1 MKTRNIFLLAL
12 TAIFA
17 ASCHMWD
24 EPSVKDGLES
34 FGNKYLQESNVVTVK
49 ELKDAFKTEI
59 TGGTLKQVT
68 KATQIKVI
76 VTGNDEG
83 SNIYKTLYV
92 ADKTGGISI
101 SINKGGLFSE
111 APVGQ
116 CMLIELE
123 GLYIGG
129 YGQQPQIGTLYIKKE
144 TQADGTIKE
153 TQQVGRMDRYI
164 WQEHHKLIPA
174 IKSLSTQPIKTN
186 DMGMLNL
193 DDDFGKVV
201 TLVGVVMKDADGEKV
216 FAPSDGSVKLS
227 GGCANREVAN
237 QSTTVYV
244 RTSTYAEFANMVMP
258 VTKINIT
265 GVLSR
270 FANDVQIM
278 PRSLKD
284 IQPYDGLD
292 YESTWAPTEPEGDGK
307 NVTTPFNI
315 AAAIAKCQEVGEST
329 SSDKYYIKGY
339 VAADAV
345 ADDNFGNITFE
356 LADSKDGGPRFTA
369 YQMAGSDGNKLPSG
383 FKVSKGDEVVIYGK
397 VLNYKGSKPETDGKG
412 SAIIVSVNGK
422 DTKGTAING
431 GDNSGSG
438 DNNNGSGDNGG
449 DNNSGNMTKSIAE
462 NVITF
467 VSGTPANTPVSVD
480 LNAQGWANQAIP
492 TTVTLEDG
500 TTIDFSKGEG
510 GTDPKFYTAT
520 KGVRCY
526 AKNTITIKST
536 SKNIAKVVVT
546 CDTYLQNNVLQIG
559 NEQLYAAKNDKT
571 VTICNEWTG
580 TSGGTQLRAQKL
592 DIYYAQ

>member
-17 ASCHMWD
+17 ASCHTWD

-34 FGNKYLQESNVVTVK
+34 FGNKYLKESNVVTVK

-92 ADKTGGISI
+92 ADNTGGISI

-129 YGQQPQIGTLYIKKE
+129 YGQQPQIGTLYTKD
-144 TQADGTIKE
+144 DGST
-153 TQQVGRMDRYI
+153 QVGRMDRYT
-164 WQEHHKLIPA
+164 WQEHYKLISS
-174 IKSLSTQPIKTN
+174 IKSLSTNPIKTN
-186 DMGMLNL
+186 DMGMLDL
-193 DDDFGKVV
+193 DRDFGKVV

-258 VTKINIT
+258 VTKVNIT

-292 YESTWAPTEPEGDGK
+292 YESTWTPTEPEGDGSAAK
-307 NVTTPFNI
+307 PFNI
-315 AAAIAKCQEVGEST
+315 AAAIAKCQEVGTTT
-329 SSDKYYIKGY
+329 SSQKYYIKGY
-339 VAADAV
+339 VVADAE
-345 ADDNFGNITFE
+345 ASAQYGNITFE
-356 LADSKDGGPRFTA
+356 LADSKDGGVRFTA
-369 YQMAGSDGNKLPSG
+369 YQMAGSDGKKLPSG
-383 FKVSKGDEVVIYGK
+383 FKVSKGDEVVICGK
-397 VLNYKGSKPETDGKG
+397 VVNYNGSKPETEGQGK
-412 SAIIVSVNGK
+412 SIIVSVNGK
-422 DTKGTAING
+422 DTKGTSVNG
-431 GDNSGSG
+431 GG
-438 DNNNGSGDNGG
+438 DNGSGDNGNG
-449 DNNSGNMTKSIAE
+449 DNNGGGDTPSGITRSVDGETLTLTNNSVTASTNTVTVDFTALGWAHQQEEPSGSANGVSVAFTKGENTTTPKYWKSGNYDEARMYANNVFTVTGTKPIAKIVATCTSNNGTPCVGNETMTCTANGNTWTIVNTHSSNSGGVQLRMKNI
-462 NVITF
+462 VIT
-467 VSGTPANTPVSVD
+467 
-480 LNAQGWANQAIP
+480 
-492 TTVTLEDG
+492 
-500 TTIDFSKGEG
+500 
-510 GTDPKFYTAT
+510 
-520 KGVRCY
+520 
-526 AKNTITIKST
+526 
-536 SKNIAKVVVT
+536 
-546 CDTYLQNNVLQIG
+546 
-559 NEQLYAAKNDKT
+559 
-571 VTICNEWTG
+571 
-580 TSGGTQLRAQKL
+580 
-592 DIYYAQ
+592 YAQ

>member
-17 ASCHMWD
+17 ASCHTWD

-34 FGNKYLQESNVVTVK
+34 FGNKYLKESNVVTVA

-92 ADKTGGISI
+92 ADNTGGISI

-129 YGQQPQIGTLYIKKE
+129 YGQQPQIGTLYTKD
-144 TQADGTIKE
+144 DGST
-153 TQQVGRMDRYI
+153 QVGRMDRYT
-164 WQEHHKLIPA
+164 WQEHYKLISS
-174 IKSLSTQPIKTN
+174 IKSLSTNPIKTN
-186 DMGMLNL
+186 DMGMLDL
-193 DDDFGKVV
+193 DRDFGKVV

-258 VTKINIT
+258 VTKVNIT

-292 YESTWAPTEPEGDGK
+292 YESTWTPTEPEGDGSAAK
-307 NVTTPFNI
+307 PFNI
-315 AAAIAKCQEVGEST
+315 AAAIAKCQEVGTTT
-329 SSDKYYIKGY
+329 SSEKYYIKGY
-339 VAADAV
+339 VVADAE
-345 ADDNFGNITFE
+345 ASAQYGNITFE
-356 LADSKDGGPRFTA
+356 LADSKDGGVRFTA
-369 YQMAGSDGNKLPSG
+369 YQMAGSDGKKLPSG
-383 FKVSKGDEVVIYGK
+383 YKVSKGDEVVICGK
-397 VLNYKGSKPETDGKG
+397 VVNYNGSKPETEGQGK
-412 SAIIVSVNGK
+412 SIIVSVNGK
-422 DTKGTAING
+422 DTKGTSVNG
-431 GDNSGSG
+431 GGDNGSGDNGNGDNGNGDNSGSG
-438 DNNNGSGDNGG
+438 DTSGVF
-449 DNNSGNMTKSIAE
+449 TRSIDGLTLTLTNPSATASSATATVDFTALGWAHQQE
-462 NVITF
+462 EP
-467 VSGTPANTPVSVD
+467 SGTTNGV
-480 LNAQGWANQAIP
+480 
-492 TTVTLEDG
+492 TVALTKGDG
-500 TTIDFSKGEG
+500 TTTPKYWKTGDFDE
-510 GTDPKFYTAT
+510 A
-520 KGVRCY
+520 RMY
-526 AKNTITIKST
+526 AKNVLTLTGTKP
-536 SKNIAKVVVT
+536 IAKIVVT
-546 CDTYLQNNVLQIG
+546 CTANGDTPCVG
-559 NEQLYAAKNDKT
+559 NETLTASLSGNTLTVVNEHSEAK
-571 VTICNEWTG
+571 
-580 TSGGTQLRAQKL
+580 GGVQLRMKN
-592 DIYYAQ
+592 IVITYAQ

>member
-17 ASCHMWD
+17 ASCHTWD

-34 FGNKYLQESNVVTVK
+34 FGNKYLKESNVVTVA

-129 YGQQPQIGTLYIKKE
+129 YGQQPQIGTLYTKD
-144 TQADGTIKE
+144 DGST
-153 TQQVGRMDRYI
+153 QVGTMDRYT
-164 WQEHHKLIPA
+164 WQEHYKLISS
-174 IKSLSTQPIKTN
+174 IKSLSTNPIKTN
-186 DMGMLNL
+186 DMGMLDL
-193 DDDFGKVV
+193 DRDFGKVV

-258 VTKINIT
+258 VTKVNIT

-292 YESTWAPTEPEGDGK
+292 YESTWAPTEPEGDGSAAS
-307 NVTTPFNI
+307 PFNI
-315 AAAIAKCQEVGEST
+315 AAAIAKCQEVGTTT
-329 SSDKYYIKGY
+329 SSEKYYIKGY
-339 VAADAV
+339 VVADAE
-345 ADDNFGNITFE
+345 ASEQYGNITFE
-356 LADSKDGGPRFTA
+356 LADSKDGGVRFTA
-369 YQMAGSDGNKLPSG
+369 YQMAGSDGKKLSSG
-383 FKVSKGDEVVIYGK
+383 FKVSKGDEVVICGK
-397 VLNYKGSKPETDGKG
+397 VVNYNGSKPETEGQGK
-412 SAIIVSVNGK
+412 SIIVSVNGK
-422 DTKGTAING
+422 DTKGASVDG
-431 GDNSGSG
+431 GG
-438 DNNNGSGDNGG
+438 
-449 DNNSGNMTKSIAE
+449 NSGNGE
-462 NVITF
+462 
-467 VSGTPANTPVSVD
+467 
-480 LNAQGWANQAIP
+480 
-492 TTVTLEDG
+492 
-500 TTIDFSKGEG
+500 GEG
-510 GTDPKFYTAT
+510 GGGDTPSSGITRSVDGETLTLTNTGVTASTNTAT
-520 KGVRCY
+520 VDFTAMGWAHQQEEPSGSANGVSVAFTKGENSNTPKYWKTGNYDETRMY
-526 AKNTITIKST
+526 ANNQVTITGTKP
-536 SKNIAKVVVT
+536 IAKIVAT
-546 CDTYLQNNVLQIG
+546 CTSNNGTPCVG
-559 NEQLYAAKNDKT
+559 NETMTCTANGNT
-571 VTICNEWTG
+571 WTIVNKHTSN
-580 TSGGTQLRAQKL
+580 SGGVQLRMKS
-592 DIYYAQ
+592 IVITYAQ

>member
-17 ASCHMWD
+17 ASCHTWD

-34 FGNKYLQESNVVTVK
+34 FGNKYLKESNVVTVA

-92 ADKTGGISI
+92 ADNTGGISI

-153 TQQVGRMDRYI
+153 TQQVGRMDRYT
-164 WQEHHKLIPA
+164 WQEHYKLISS
-174 IKSLSTQPIKTN
+174 IKSLSTNPIKTN
-186 DMGMLNL
+186 DMGMLDL
-193 DDDFGKVV
+193 DRDFGKVV

-258 VTKINIT
+258 VTKVNIT

-292 YESTWAPTEPEGDGK
+292 YESTWTPTEPEGDGSAAS
-307 NVTTPFNI
+307 PFNI
-315 AAAIAKCQEVGEST
+315 AAAIAKCQEVGTST
-329 SSDKYYIKGY
+329 SSEKYYIKGY
-339 VAADAV
+339 VVADAE
-345 ADDNFGNITFE
+345 ASAQYGNITFE

-369 YQMAGSDGNKLPSG
+369 YQMAGSDGKSLPAT
-383 FKVSKGDEVVIYGK
+383 FKVSQGDEVVIYGK
-397 VLNYKGSKPETDGKG
+397 VVNYNGSKPETDGKG

-422 DTKGTAING
+422 DTKGTSVNG
-431 GDNSGSG
+431 GG
-438 DNNNGSGDNGG
+438 DNGSGDNGNG
-449 DNNSGNMTKSIAE
+449 DNNGGGDTPSGITRSVDGETLTLTNNSVTASTNTVTVDFTALGWAHQQEEPSGSANGVSVAFTKGENTTTPKYWKSGNYDEARMYANNVFTVTGTKPIAKIVATCTSNNGTPCVGNETMTCTANGNTWTIVNTHSSNSGGVQLRMKNI
-462 NVITF
+462 VIT
-467 VSGTPANTPVSVD
+467 
-480 LNAQGWANQAIP
+480 
-492 TTVTLEDG
+492 
-500 TTIDFSKGEG
+500 
-510 GTDPKFYTAT
+510 
-520 KGVRCY
+520 
-526 AKNTITIKST
+526 
-536 SKNIAKVVVT
+536 
-546 CDTYLQNNVLQIG
+546 
-559 NEQLYAAKNDKT
+559 
-571 VTICNEWTG
+571 
-580 TSGGTQLRAQKL
+580 
-592 DIYYAQ
+592 YAQ

>member
-17 ASCHMWD
+17 ASCHTWD

-129 YGQQPQIGTLYIKKE
+129 YGQQPQIGTLYTKD
-144 TQADGTIKE
+144 DGST
-153 TQQVGRMDRYI
+153 QVGRMDRYT
-164 WQEHHKLIPA
+164 WQEHYKLIPA
-174 IKSLSTQPIKTN
+174 IKSLSAQPIKTN

-258 VTKINIT
+258 VTKVNIT
-265 GVLSR
+265 GILSR

-292 YESTWAPTEPEGDGK
+292 YESTWAPTEPEGDGSAAK
-307 NVTTPFNI
+307 PFNV
-315 AAAIAKCQEVGEST
+315 AAAIAKCQEVGTST
-329 SSDKYYIKGY
+329 SSEKYYIKGY
-339 VAADAV
+339 VVADAE
-345 ADDNFGNITFE
+345 ASAQYGNITFE
-356 LADSKDGGPRFTA
+356 LADSKDGGVRFTA
-369 YQMAGSDGNKLPSG
+369 YQMAGSDGKKLPSG
-383 FKVSKGDEVVIYGK
+383 YKVSKGDEVVICGK
-397 VLNYKGSKPETDGKG
+397 VVNYNGSKPETEGQGK
-412 SAIIVSVNGK
+412 SIIVSVNGK
-422 DTKGTAING
+422 DTKGTSVDG
-431 GDNSGSG
+431 GGNSGS
-438 DNNNGSGDNGG
+438 NG
-449 DNNSGNMTKSIAE
+449 E
-462 NVITF
+462 
-467 VSGTPANTPVSVD
+467 
-480 LNAQGWANQAIP
+480 
-492 TTVTLEDG
+492 
-500 TTIDFSKGEG
+500 GEG
-510 GTDPKFYTAT
+510 GGGDTPSSDAQVVTVAQFNAAAVSNDVWYQLTGTIENLKDGDKYGNFDIKDATGSVYVYGLLSEKGGAKQKFQDLVTA
-520 KGVRCY
+520 KGI
-526 AKNTITIKST
+526 ANGKKITI
-536 SKNIAKVVVT
+536 
-546 CDTYLQNNVLQIG
+546 IG
-559 NEQLYAAKNDKT
+559 NRGAYNDKIE
-571 VTICNEWTG
+571 VVNAYFVSIE
-580 TSGGTQLRAQKL
+580 
-592 DIYYAQ
+592 

>member
-129 YGQQPQIGTLYIKKE
+129 YGQQPQIGTLYTKD
-144 TQADGTIKE
+144 DGST
-153 TQQVGRMDRYI
+153 QVGRMDRYT
-164 WQEHHKLIPA
+164 WQEHYKLIPQ

-292 YESTWAPTEPEGDGK
+292 YESTWEPTEPEGDGSATK
-307 NVTTPFNI
+307 PFNI
-315 AAAIAKCQEVGEST
+315 AAAIAKCKEVGT
-329 SSDKYYIKGY
+329 TASSEKFYIKGY
-339 VAADAV
+339 VAADATV
-345 ADDNFGNITFE
+345 DTKYGNITFE

-369 YQMAGSDGNKLPSG
+369 FQMAGSDGKSLPAT
-383 FKVSKGDEVVIYGK
+383 FKVSKGDEVVICGK
-397 VLNYKGSKPETDGKG
+397 VVNYNDSKPETEGKG

-438 DNNNGSGDNGG
+438 DNNGNSGSGDNTGG
-449 DNNSGNMTKSIAE
+449 GITRSVDGETLTLTNTAVTASTNTVTVDFTALGWTHQQEEPSGSANGVSVAFTKGENTTTTPKYWKTGNYDEARMYANNVFTVTGTKPIAKIVATCTSNNGTPCVGNETMTCTANGNTWTIVNTHSSNSGGVQLRMKNI
-462 NVITF
+462 VIT
-467 VSGTPANTPVSVD
+467 
-480 LNAQGWANQAIP
+480 
-492 TTVTLEDG
+492 
-500 TTIDFSKGEG
+500 
-510 GTDPKFYTAT
+510 
-520 KGVRCY
+520 
-526 AKNTITIKST
+526 
-536 SKNIAKVVVT
+536 
-546 CDTYLQNNVLQIG
+546 
-559 NEQLYAAKNDKT
+559 
-571 VTICNEWTG
+571 
-580 TSGGTQLRAQKL
+580 
-592 DIYYAQ
+592 YAQ